1 MTKPGDILPPGLEHL
16 GVGQQ
21 TQAEKP
27 RNSLGQDE
35 FFKLMV
41 AQLTNQDPLKPLESN
56 EFLGQVAQ
64 FSTVT
69 GVQAMQEAIADLS
82 ASFQSS
88 QALQAS
94 TMVGRDVL
102 VSGNRALLGGDGT
115 LKAAADL
122 PASTGSLSA
131 SIYDA
136 RGQLVR
142 QLTLGAHEAGLVEFT
157 WDGLT
162 DAGQQAPAGPYTVA
176 VTATF
181 DDETHAVDSLVAAR
195 VESVTLGKAGT
206 GMQLNLAGLGPVDT
220 SQVRQLL

>member
-1 MTKPGDILPPGLEHL
+1 MTKTGDILPPGVQHL
-16 GVGQQ
+16 GIDQP
-21 TQAEKP
+21 TRTEKP

-35 FFKLMV
+35 FFQLMV

-56 EFLGQVAQ
+56 EFIGQVAQ

-69 GVQAMQEAIADLS
+69 GVQDMHQAIADLS
-82 ASFQSS
+82 ASFQSN

-102 VSGNRALLGGDGT
+102 VPGNRTLLGADGT
-115 LKAAADL
+115 IKAAAEL
-122 PASTGSLSA
+122 PGSTGALSA

-136 RGQLVR
+136 GGQLVR
-142 QLTLGAHEAGLVEFT
+142 QISLGAHEEGLVEFT

-162 DAGQQAPAGPYTVA
+162 DSGQQAPPGSYSIA
-176 VTATF
+176 VTASF
-181 DDETHAVDSLVAAR
+181 NNETHAVETLVAAK

-220 SQVRQLL
+220 GLVRQLL

>member
-1 MTKPGDILPPGLEHL
+1 MSKTGDILPPTVQHL
-16 GVGQQ
+16 GINKQ
-21 TQAEKP
+21 TQSEKP
-27 RNSLGQDE
+27 RNELGQDE
-35 FFKLMV
+35 FFQLMV
-41 AQLTNQDPLKPLESN
+41 AQLRNQDPLKPLESN

-69 GVQAMQEAIADLS
+69 GVQEMQQAIADLS
-82 ASFQSS
+82 ASFQSN

-102 VSGNRALLGGDGT
+102 VPGNRTLLGAEGT

-122 PASTGSLSA
+122 PRSTGGLSA

-136 RGQLVR
+136 NGQLVR
-142 QLTLGAHEAGLVEFT
+142 QLTLGAHGEGLVEFT

-162 DAGQQAPAGPYTVA
+162 DGGQQAPPGKYSIA

-181 DDETHAVDSLVAAR
+181 DGETQAVGTLVAAR

-206 GMQLNLAGLGPVDT
+206 GMQLNLAGIGAVDT
-220 SQVRQLL
+220 RNVRQLL

>member
-1 MTKPGDILPPGLEHL
+1 MTKPGDVLPPGLQNL
-16 GVGQQ
+16 GINQQ
-21 TQAEKP
+21 TQPDKA
-27 RNSLGQDE
+27 RNDLGQDE
-35 FFKLMV
+35 FFQLMV

-69 GVQAMQEAIADLS
+69 GVQDMHQAITDLA
-82 ASFQSS
+82 ASFQSN

-102 VSGNRALLGGDGT
+102 VPGSRTLLGADGT

-122 PASTGSLSA
+122 PASTGTMSA

-136 RGQLVR
+136 SGQLVR
-142 QLTLGAHEAGLVEFT
+142 QLGLGAHEAGLVEFT

-162 DAGQQAPAGPYTVA
+162 DAGQPAPAGTYSVEVKASINNQTQ
-176 VTATF
+176 
-181 DDETHAVDSLVAAR
+181 AVDTLVAAK
-195 VESVTLGKAGT
+195 VESVTLGKAGA

>member
-1 MTKPGDILPPGLEHL
+1 MTKPGDILPPGLESL
-16 GVGQQ
+16 GINKQ
-21 TQAEKP
+21 TQTEKP
-27 RNSLGQDE
+27 RNSLGQEE
-35 FFKLMV
+35 FFQLMV

-56 EFLGQVAQ
+56 EFIGQVAQ

-69 GVQAMQEAIADLS
+69 GVQDMHQAITDLS
-82 ASFQSS
+82 ASFQSN

-102 VSGNRALLGGDGT
+102 VPGSRTVLAADGT
-115 LKAAADL
+115 MKAAADL

-131 SIYDA
+131 NIYDA
-136 RGQLVR
+136 GGQLVR
-142 QLTLGAHEAGLVEFT
+142 QLSLGAHEAGLVEFT

-162 DAGQQAPAGPYTVA
+162 DAGQQASPGTYSVA
-176 VTATF
+176 VTASF
-181 DDETHAVDSLVAAR
+181 NNETHAVESLVAAK

-206 GMQLNLAGLGPVDT
+206 GMQLNLAGIGSVDT

>member
-16 GVGQQ
+16 GINRQ
-21 TQAEKP
+21 TQTEKP
-27 RNSLGQDE
+27 RNELGQDE
-35 FFKLMV
+35 FFQLMV

-69 GVQAMQEAIADLS
+69 GVQDMHQAIKDLS
-82 ASFQSS
+82 ASFQSN

-94 TMVGRDVL
+94 TLVGRDVL
-102 VSGNRALLGGDGT
+102 VPGNWTLLRADGT

-122 PASTGSLSA
+122 PSSTGSLSA
-131 SIYDA
+131 SIYDTG
-136 RGQLVR
+136 GQLVR
-142 QLTLGAHEAGLVEFT
+142 QLSLGAHEAGLVEYT

-162 DAGQQAPAGPYTVA
+162 DAGVQAPAGRYSVS

-181 DDETHAVDSLVAAR
+181 DGETHAVDSLVAAK

-206 GMQLNLAGLGPVDT
+206 GMQLNLAGMGPVDT

>member
-1 MTKPGDILPPGLEHL
+1 MTKPGDLLPPGLEHL
-16 GVGQQ
+16 GIGQQ
-21 TQAEKP
+21 NQTEKP

-35 FFKLMV
+35 FFQLMV

-102 VSGNRALLGGDGT
+102 VSGNRALLGADGT

-136 RGQLVR
+136 SGQLVR
-142 QLTLGAHEAGLVEFT
+142 QLTLGAHEAGLVEFS

-181 DDETHAVDSLVAAR
+181 DDETHAIDSLVAAR

>member
-16 GVGQQ
+16 GINQQ
-21 TQAEKP
+21 TQTEKP

-35 FFKLMV
+35 FFQLMV

-69 GVQAMQEAIADLS
+69 GVQDMHRAIADLS
-82 ASFQSS
+82 ASFQSN

-102 VSGNRALLGGDGT
+102 VPGNRTLLGADGT
-115 LKAAADL
+115 MKAAAEL
-122 PASTGSLSA
+122 PGSTGALSA

-136 RGQLVR
+136 GGQLVR
-142 QLTLGAHEAGLVEFT
+142 QLSLGAHDEGLVEFT

-162 DAGQQAPAGPYTVA
+162 DGGQQAPPGSYSIAL
-176 VTATF
+176 TASF
-181 DDETHAVDSLVAAR
+181 NNETHAVESLVAAK

-220 SQVRQLL
+220 GLVRQLL